1 MTSSLSPTSAPGGAA
16 ASGAFVGSTL
26 SSAQLRFLLLGL
38 SLATGMEFYTFDSM
52 NLVLADLTGSFGVS
66 PDEASWILT
75 VYSSTLFLGVPVSIW
90 TAGHYGYKRFLIVS
104 VIVFAAASMGCA
116 LATSLRTM
124 LFWRAVQ
131 GLAGSGLTV
140 WWRASLY
147 ILMPKAQRSVTLM
160 RVSTVLFLSSALGL
174 VTSGWITDHYNWRLI
189 FLPDLL
195 YAGGAVWLLA
205 RYYPAIPKAI
215 SERLTGTDWPGIS
228 LLAVALISLQVIL
241 SRGEI
246 DDWFGS
252 LHIRALAW
260 LGGAALLLFGWW
272 QTSPRNR
279 TPLLRL
285 DLFRNRYVLSSAL
298 IGIFTGMILSG
309 SLFVL
314 PEYLRNVAEQSHSAT
329 QAGRLVCVYAL
340 TAAALRPWV
349 VDLIAQ
355 LGQRKTIA
363 ISLGALVASM
373 LLFNRFLTAG
383 TSDGYYVLPLMLYG
397 CCVTIL
403 LPSVGSGTVAK
414 IEQTQLLDGVSLY
427 MTFRTFGTSLGI
439 ALLTIL
445 IEQRETFH
453 SSRLFEH
460 LHAGNPLLDRWLQ
473 AAGGS
478 LVFHDGISPGDAG
491 VKAAKA
497 LAEAGARQAITLSN
511 ADAFGFMAA
520 IGVLALCC
528 IPIIPPTP
536 TAKK

>member
-1 MTSSLSPTSAPGGAA
+1 MPGAPAPGV
-16 ASGAFVGSTL
+16 FVGSTL
-26 SSAQLRFLLLGL
+26 SQSHLRLLLLGL

-52 NLVLADLTGSFGVS
+52 NLVLADLTGSLGVS

-75 VYSSTLFLGVPVSIW
+75 VYSSTLFLGIPVSIW
-90 TAGHYGYKRFLIVS
+90 MAGHYGYKRFLIVS

-116 LATSLRTM
+116 LASTLHTM

-205 RYYPAIPKAI
+205 HYYPDLPRAI
-215 SERLTGTDWPGIS
+215 SSRVAGTDWLGIT
-228 LLAVALISLQVIL
+228 LLAVALIGLQVIL

-252 LHIRALAW
+252 NHIRVLSW
-260 LGGAALLLFGWW
+260 LSSAALLLFGWW
-272 QTSPRNR
+272 QTSPRNT

-285 DLFRNRYVLSSAL
+285 DLFRNRYVLSSSL

-329 QAGRLVCVYAL
+329 QAGRLVCVYAI
-340 TAAALRPWV
+340 TAAVMRRWV
-349 VDLIAQ
+349 VDLIAA
-355 LGQRKTIA
+355 LGQRKAIA
-363 ISLGALVASM
+363 ISLGALVVSM

-383 TSDGYYVLPLMLYG
+383 TSDGYYLLPLVLYG

-414 IEQTQLLDGVSLY
+414 IDQAQLLDGVSLY

-439 ALLTIL
+439 AVLSILL
-445 IEQRETFH
+445 EERETFH

-460 LHAGNPLLDRWLQ
+460 LRQGNPLLDHWLQ
-473 AAGGS
+473 TAGGAMV
-478 LVFHDGISPGDAG
+478 LNGGVSPGDAG
-491 VKAAKA
+491 MKAVKAM
-497 LAEAGARQAITLSN
+497 AEAGARQAITLSN
-511 ADAFGFMAA
+511 ADAFGFMAVV
-520 IGVLALCC
+520 GVLALCC

-536 TAKK
+536 AAKK